1 MGTKNNYIACFH
13 IVKQAEE
20 IVNELD
26 IVPLHK
32 ILKQT
37 EVQTMTKPKNSNIN
51 YESNSRIKR
60 SIILASVQR
69 GSAVMVPH
77 QCKKIKFN

>member
-1 MGTKNNYIACFH
+1 
-13 IVKQAEE
+13 
-20 IVNELD
+20 
-26 IVPLHK
+26 
-32 ILKQT
+32 
-37 EVQTMTKPKNSNIN
+37 MTKPKNSNIN

-60 SIILASVQR
+60 SIILANVQR

>member
-1 MGTKNNYIACFH
+1 MR
-13 IVKQAEE
+13 
-20 IVNELD
+20 
-26 IVPLHK
+26 
-32 ILKQT
+32 
-37 EVQTMTKPKNSNIN
+37 KPKNSNIN